1 MVRKYYLE
9 IGELEQNE
17 LDMSLFEYGMEEYVW
32 WENQNQCL
40 VTDNPK
46 VVTDFLELKKKK
58 KNQFNSYLKK
68 FNLIEISADGK
79 STVSKTFHGRT
90 TARYYCF
97 KLAEVIAFLE
107 D

>member
-46 VVTDFLELKKKK
+46 VLTDLEH
-58 KNQFNSYLKK
+58 
-68 FNLIEISADGK
+68 I
-79 STVSKTFHGRT
+79 
-90 TARYYCF
+90 
-97 KLAEVIAFLE
+97 LE
-107 D
+107 DLNIDYQMEEEEE